1 MQLAMGGEAGVEEAD
16 VNHKSLIIANFG
28 SIDRLCKSPSGYL
41 LPETDVIC
49 LWKSDVISDAIVF
62 Q

>member
-41 LPETDVIC
+41 LPETDAVSYTH
-49 LWKSDVISDAIVF
+49 LTLPTKRIV
-62 Q
+62 